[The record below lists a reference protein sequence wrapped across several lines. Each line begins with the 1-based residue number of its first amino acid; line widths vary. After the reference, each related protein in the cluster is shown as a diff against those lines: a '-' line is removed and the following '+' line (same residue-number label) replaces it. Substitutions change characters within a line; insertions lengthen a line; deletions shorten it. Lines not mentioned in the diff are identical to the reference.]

1 MNYLES
7 ISNSLASSSRNSG
20 PSLINVKTHQ
30 VYISNTD
37 PQSDFGI
44 KKQRIHY
51 NLTPAE
57 YYEYCLK
64 ESGTSVTS
72 TGALSAISGIKT
84 GRSPKDKRI
93 VLDNTTKDIWWDSHS
108 PNIKMDSKT
117 FLINRETAICYLN
130 NQDDIFI
137 FDGYAGW
144 DPEHRIKVR
153 IVAERAYH
161 ALFMHNMLIRPT
173 PLELETYGEPDYTIY
188 NAGKFPCNRFAD
200 YMTSSTSIDFDFTRK
215 EIIILGT
222 QYAGEMKKGI
232 FTIMHFIM
240 PKKNILSLH
249 SGTNESKEGDVSIFF
264 GLSGTGKT
272 TLSTDKHRF
281 LIGDD
286 EHCWTE
292 KGIFNIEGGCYAKC
306 IGLSKEKE
314 PDIWN
319 SIRFGTVL
327 ENVIMDNN
335 RDVQYDNEDIT
346 PNTRASYPIDY
357 VENARIPCIAGHPEN
372 IIFLTCDAF
381 GVLPIISKLSVEQA
395 MYYFIS
401 GYTSKIAGTE
411 IGIKEPQA
419 TFSSCFGEAFIVWH
433 PIRYAELLKE
443 RIEKHGSK
451 VWLINTGW
459 IGGAY
464 GDGQRC
470 PLKYTR
476 AIIDDIH
483 NGKLYNTEYEHLEY
497 LNLDIPKP
505 NGFLYDHLLN
515 PRNIWVDIGKYDIQ
529 IRNLITMFINNFK
542 KYMLSDL
549 EIYGPQLMNITE

>member
-173 PLELETYGEPDYTIY
+173 PLELKTYGEPDYTIY

-529 IRNLITMFINNFK
+529 IQNLITMFINNFK